1 MHIQP
6 VIEAFGTTWN
16 LSTLGMILISMI
28 IVIALAFAGTRN
40 LSVENP
46 GKLQNFLEWLVEFI
60 QNLIGS
66 TMDPKRGAKYMMLGL
81 TLIMYIFV
89 ANLIGLPF
97 GIVTEHEEPL
107 TVFGTE
113 IISEEDVHHAHD
125 TGAHLAVAWWKSPTA
140 DMSAT
145 MGLALMVVLLSH
157 YIGLRTSVS
166 GYFKHYAQPHWAFIP
181 LEIIAEIAKLLT
193 LGLRLFGNIFA
204 GEVLIAVILMMPV
217 FIGVLAPGI
226 APMIVWQGFSIFVG
240 VIQAFV
246 FTMLTMVYIS
256 QKQNVGDHH

>member
-6 VIEAFGTTWN
+6 IIEAFGTTWN
-16 LSTLGMILISMI
+16 LSSLFAIFISMI
-28 IVIALAFAGTRN
+28 IVVIIAIAGTRN
-40 LSVENP
+40 LSVNKP
-46 GKLQNFLEWLVEFI
+46 GKMQNFLEWLVEFI

-66 TMDPKRGAKYMMLGL
+66 TMDAKRGAKYMMLGL

-89 ANLIGLPF
+89 ANLLGLPF
-97 GIVTEHEEPL
+97 NIITEHEEP
-107 TVFGTE
+107 FSFAGTT
-113 IISEEDVHHAHD
+113 IIDEEAIHHAEETNH
-125 TGAHLAVAWWKSPTA
+125 HLEIAWWKSPTA
-140 DMSAT
+140 DMSAA

-157 YIGLRTSVS
+157 YIGLRSSVK
-166 GYFKHYAQPHWAFIP
+166 GYFKHYATPHWLFTP
-181 LEIIAEIAKLLT
+181 LEIINEIAKLLT

-226 APMIVWQGFSIFVG
+226 IPMVIWQGFSLFVG

-256 QKQNVGDHH
+256 QKQSVGDHH